1 MCHLN
6 LQTMI
11 CETQVGFAKHDE
23 LIYGSLV
30 NGSAFWVSEAC
41 RLIYDLVY
49 CANVGSSINLIK

>member
-1 MCHLN
+1 
-6 LQTMI
+6 MI